1 MIKIMDERTQRFV
14 DFLNANYGAKED
26 VGLSV
31 LHGYDSVS
39 SDETGGNGFAVYLPP
54 MKTILLPTE
63 VPQGILELNDEVL
76 TRNFVLHN
84 LAHEYAHFLQ
94 DIGVLDGFNDENTI
108 EQIAE
113 DFADKVVAEFE
124 AKEGK
129 Q

>member
-1 MIKIMDERTQRFV
+1 MIKILDERTQRFV
-14 DFLNANYGAKED
+14 GFLNANYGAKEE
-26 VGLSV
+26 VCLSV
-31 LHGYDSVS
+31 LHGYDAVS
-39 SDETGGNGFAVYLPP
+39 SDETGGKGFAVYLPP

-63 VPQGILELNDEVL
+63 VPQEISELNDEEL

-94 DIGVLDGFNDENTI
+94 DVGVLDGFDDENII

-124 AKEGK
+124 AKEE
-129 Q
+129 